1 MPLYDYECHA
11 CGQVFE
17 VRATFKQKEEG
28 LCPVC
33 PSCRAEDTAQ
43 VVSAPMVIR
52 PGAGDG
58 TRLPSCRCGPNAGPG
73 CCGS

>member
-1 MPLYDYECHA
+1 MPLYDYQCHA
-11 CGQVFE
+11 CGEVFE

-28 LCPVC
+28 LHPIC
-33 PSCRAEDTAQ
+33 PSCESEEAEQ

-52 PGAGDG
+52 LGAGDG
-58 TRLPSCRCGPNAGPG
+58 GSLAPLACGSIAGPG